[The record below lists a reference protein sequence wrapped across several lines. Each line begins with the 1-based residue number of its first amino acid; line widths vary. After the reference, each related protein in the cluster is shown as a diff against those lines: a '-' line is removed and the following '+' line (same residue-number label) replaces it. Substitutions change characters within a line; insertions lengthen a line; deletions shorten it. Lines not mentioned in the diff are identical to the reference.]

1 MRSTGRDLPRRG
13 QSPQWSGTCR
23 EGAQRGRE
31 ARLDHGRARLRT
43 EIPQGRP
50 CRKGDRGGQ
59 SGSSTWARVSGCS
72 FCPGPNS
79 SLPSLPSAST
89 AVLFTGPLLQESPL
103 SEDRPDFS
111 AEPPASCFG
120 RGVGGPWGVS
130 LLRLRLTFSP
140 LPSLWAERH
149 LCWRQAPLCPRTQG
163 YCKGKVKVRT
173 AERGGGGCG
182 GWGRMRWAGCAR
194 IKGAHCPPNSAGF
207 RPIPSPI
214 PLPALPATPFTQ
226 LCARMV
232 TRFCSAVPSLTQ
244 SRFTLPVASGSPLC
258 RGALVVTTGGKPSV

>member
-130 LLRLRLTFSP
+130 LLRLRPTFSP

-173 AERGGGGCG
+173 AE
-182 GWGRMRWAGCAR
+182 GWGDQTG
-194 IKGAHCPPNSAGF
+194 
-207 RPIPSPI
+207 PSE
-214 PLPALPATPFTQ
+214 
-226 LCARMV
+226 
-232 TRFCSAVPSLTQ
+232 Q
-244 SRFTLPVASGSPLC
+244 SRTRPRLPGGAVWSPLHTTPAPAQAC
-258 RGALVVTTGGKPSV
+258 AQGLLSTCLLKDGGEDSVDFGSGTHALSS